1 MITGLWNRE
10 MFIEKL
16 RAIGVRGYHDK
27 HPFHVAMN
35 EGRLSPEAL
44 RGWVANRFY
53 YQRNIPIKDAAILA
67 NCPVREVRRAW
78 IHRILDHDGV
88 SSGAVES
95 DSSAVALA
103 EADVLSGESAAPN
116 ALGTAHATANEG
128 GIKAWLRL
136 GEACELSRDEL
147 LDNRHL
153 LPGVR
158 FAVDAY
164 VNFARAQPWPI
175 AIASS
180 LTELFAPDLMA
191 TRLAAFEKFYRWIDP
206 RGLDYFRR
214 RVTQAR
220 RDSDDALAITL
231 EYCNTREL
239 QREAVRALEFKC
251 DVLWAMLD
259 AIHHAYGGLDIAAPA

>member
-1 MITGLWNRE
+1 
-10 MFIEKL
+10 L
-16 RAIGVRGYHDK
+16 RSIGVRGYHDK

-35 EGRLSPEAL
+35 EGRVSPDAL

-78 IHRILDHDGV
+78 IHRILDHDGTSV
-88 SSGAVES
+88 KGLEGGAPATPGGTDPRE
-95 DSSAVALA
+95 LA
-103 EADVLSGESAAPN
+103 PP
-116 ALGTAHATANEG
+116 NEG
-128 GIKAWLRL
+128 GIEAWLRL

-164 VNFARAQPWPI
+164 VNFARNQPWPI

-180 LTELFAPDLMA
+180 LTELFAPDLMT
-191 TRLAAFEKFYRWIDP
+191 TRLAAFEKFYQWIDP

-220 RDSDDALAITL
+220 RDSDEALAITL
-231 EYCNTREL
+231 EYCNTPEL

-251 DVLWAMLD
+251 DVLWSMLD
-259 AIHHAYGGLDIAAPA
+259 AIHHGYFKEGRSLVRPSAGNFGGRETDVPC